1 MYACPLTL
9 FCNLNNLSKQDTCI
23 PQHFY
28 HRHLYHSGEKMDVF
42 DAIRNRRSIRKYK
55 KDVVEDEKVQKCL
68 EAARW
73 APSASNKQPWHFIVV
88 KDEKTR
94 KSLADLHP
102 YGRFMKESPVVIIV
116 LCDPKEHPKYYMYD
130 PCVATQNLLLA
141 AYAQGLGTCWMGMV
155 NVDFEEDMKGLL
167 NIPAYMRT
175 LCCISMGY
183 PDETP
188 TSTRKPLSEIV
199 SYDKYAR

>member
-1 MYACPLTL
+1 
-9 FCNLNNLSKQDTCI
+9 
-23 PQHFY
+23 
-28 HRHLYHSGEKMDVF
+28 MDVF

-88 KDEKTR
+88 RDEKTR

-199 SYDKYAR
+199 SYNKYAK